1 MPLTG
6 TTWPGWN
13 ACGVLDT
20 AAPGVGGSARC
31 APGASARPGRCPP
44 RVAVEHTAGELRS
57 AGQVPPAPPGAVPG
71 VLQPAAGAV
80 VPGRPEG
87 QLAGLQP
94 VAAPAVGLARR
105 RIRRGEGGP
114 AAEPFGPLPGRQ
126 LIGVAPGEPA

>member
-13 ACGVLDT
+13 ACGLSDT

-31 APGASARPGRCPP
+31 TPGPRLGRGAALP

-94 VAAPAVGLARR
+94 VADPAVRPAGR

-126 LIGVAPGEPA
+126 LIGV